1 MQFLVTARDY
11 ADALDRRMAVREEHI
26 ARGNEMRDRGE
37 LLFAVAIL
45 DEDSRMIG
53 SMLVVDL
60 ASRQKV
66 DEWLQSEPYV
76 TANVWEN
83 IEVLPCRVGPSFVS
97 KIE

>member
-1 MQFLVTARDY
+1 MQFLAIARDY
-11 ADALDRRMAVREEHI
+11 ADALDRRMAVREQHL

-53 SMLVVDL
+53 SMYVLEV
-60 ASRQKV
+60 ASRQQV
-66 DEWLQSEPYV
+66 DEWLKSEPYV
-76 TANVWEN
+76 TGNVWEK
-83 IEVLPCRVGPSFVS
+83 IEVLPCRVGPSFAS

>member
-1 MQFLVTARDY
+1 MQFLAIARDY
-11 ADALDRRMAVREEHI
+11 ADALDRRMAVREEHL
-26 ARGNEMRDRGE
+26 ARGNDMRDRGE

-45 DEDSRMIG
+45 DEDSRMVG
-53 SMLVVDL
+53 SMYVLDV

-66 DEWLQSEPYV
+66 DEWLKSEPYV

-83 IEVLPCRVGPSFVS
+83 IEVLPCRVGPSFTS

>member
-1 MQFLVTARDY
+1 MQFLAIARDY
-11 ADALDRRMAVREEHI
+11 ADALERRMAVREAHL

-53 SMLVVDL
+53 SLYVLDV

-66 DEWLQSEPYV
+66 DEWLKSEPYV
-76 TANVWEN
+76 TGNVWEN
-83 IEVLPCRVGPSFVS
+83 IDVLPCRVGPSFAS
-97 KIE
+97 QTD

>member
-1 MQFLVTARDY
+1 MQFLAIARDY
-11 ADALDRRMAVREEHI
+11 ADALERRMAVREAHL

-53 SMLVVDL
+53 SLYVLDV

-66 DEWLQSEPYV
+66 DEWLKSEPYV
-76 TANVWEN
+76 TGNVWEK
-83 IEVLPCRVGPSFVS
+83 IDVLPCRVGPSFAS
-97 KIE
+97 QTD

>member
-1 MQFLVTARDY
+1 
-11 ADALDRRMAVREEHI
+11 
-26 ARGNEMRDRGE
+26 E

>member
-1 MQFLVTARDY
+1 MQFVVLAHDY

-26 ARGNEMRDRGE
+26 ARGNDMRDRGE

-53 SMLVVDL
+53 SLHVLNV

-66 DEWLQSEPYV
+66 DEWLKSEPYV

-83 IEVLPCRVGPSFVS
+83 IEVLPCRVGPSFAS
-97 KIE
+97 NKD

>member
-1 MQFLVTARDY
+1 MQFLAIARDY

-26 ARGNEMRDRGE
+26 ARGNDMRDRGE

-53 SMLVVDL
+53 SLYVLNM

-66 DEWLQSEPYV
+66 NEWLKSEPYV
-76 TANVWEN
+76 TGNVWEN
-83 IEVLPCRVGPSFVS
+83 IEVLPCRVGPSFAS
-97 KIE
+97 NTE